1 MDFAR
6 KMALV
11 SVALLTATAGSQAGL
26 LEFGQYG
33 QAASGNSSAGMGLV
47 AAVAG
52 LGDPVL
58 DNPALLSGRMGI
70 RAQATAT
77 VGWTQEKRTREVFD
91 SYSNSVGLNTDL
103 LHSYFAHRIK
113 SVSAGYALSPAGWPR
128 LGVGLGLAR
137 EYDFGYQSHREVRD
151 GFYYLTEVH
160 DSVGSGQINR
170 FTLALSCQP
179 LARLSAGIGFSRLQ
193 GHQEIRTEIVSYD
206 PATPSRSS
214 SATRYFKGGRI
225 EAGLWGL
232 VSRRLAIGLTANT
245 GAKLTGTAWSRRGEL
260 YTDTSSS
267 VTYPAGYTLG
277 LSYHPS
283 SDFPATVSLEYAY
296 TPWHRLKDN
305 LNPHHRLQAVN
316 SYRLSIEHRLS
327 GNLPLRFGLAFANSY
342 LNRGIGLAKA
352 GLGTEVPAGP
362 VSVAVGANVGR
373 RSYNLGQALS
383 VSDPTTVTESVAELM
398 ITVSLR

>member
-1 MDFAR
+1 MRHCSFITMLLA
-6 KMALV
+6 
-11 SVALLTATAGSQAGL
+11 LTALSSQAGL
-26 LEFGQYG
+26 LEYGQYG
-33 QAASGNSSAGMGLV
+33 QAASGHSSAGMGLV

-58 DNPALLSGRMGI
+58 DNPALLSRRLGLRT
-70 RAQATAT
+70 QATGT

-103 LHSYFAHRIK
+103 LHSYFAYRLK
-113 SVSAGYALSPAGWPR
+113 SVSAGYTLSPVGWPY
-128 LGVGLGLAR
+128 LGVGLGLAQ
-137 EYDFGYQSHREVRD
+137 EYDFSYQSHREVRD
-151 GFYYLTEVH
+151 GFYYLTEAH
-160 DSVGSGQINR
+160 DTAGSGQINR

-193 GHQEIRTEIVSYD
+193 GHQETRIELVSYD
-206 PATPSRSS
+206 PANPSMSS
-214 SATRYFKGGRI
+214 SATRYFSGGRL

-232 VSRRLAIGLTANT
+232 VAKRLAIGLTAHT
-245 GAKLTGTAWSRRGEL
+245 AAKLTGTTWSRTDQL

-267 VTYPAGYTLG
+267 VTYPAGFALG
-277 LSYHPS
+277 VSYHPS
-283 SDFPATVSLEYAY
+283 NEFPATISLEYAY

-305 LNPHHRLQAVN
+305 LNPDHRLQAVN
-316 SYRLSIEHRLS
+316 SYGLAVEHQLA
-327 GNLPLRFGLAFANSY
+327 GGLPLRFGLNFANSY
-342 LNRGIGLAKA
+342 LNRGIGLARA

-373 RSYNLGQALS
+373 RSYNYGQAFGTTS
-383 VSDPTTVTESVAELM
+383 YTTVTESMAELL

>member
-1 MDFAR
+1 MRFAR
-6 KMALV
+6 KLAATAA
-11 SVALLTATAGSQAGL
+11 ALLAAGACSQAGL

-58 DNPALLSGRMGI
+58 DNPALLPGRTGI

-103 LHSYFAHRIK
+103 LHSYFANRFK
-113 SVSAGYALSPAGWPR
+113 SVSAGYALSPAGLPR

-137 EYDFGYQSHREVRD
+137 EYDFDYSSHREVRD
-151 GFYYLTEVH
+151 GFYYLTEAH
-160 DSVGSGQINR
+160 DTAGSGQINR

-214 SATRYFKGGRI
+214 SVTRYFKGGRI

-232 VSRRLAIGLTANT
+232 VSRRLAIGLTAHT
-245 GAKLTGTAWSRRGEL
+245 GAKLSGTAWSRTGEFHA
-260 YTDTSSS
+260 DTSSS

-283 SDFPATVSLEYAY
+283 NEFPASVSLEYAY

-305 LNPHHRLQAVN
+305 LNPEHRLQAVN
-316 SYRLSIEHRLS
+316 SYGLAVEHRLA
-327 GNLPLRFGLAFANSY
+327 GRLPLRFGLNFANSY
-342 LNRGIGLAKA
+342 LDRGIGLARA

-362 VSVAVGANVGR
+362 VAVAVGANVGR
-373 RSYNLGQALS
+373 RSYNYGQAFGT
-383 VSDPTTVTESVAELM
+383 DNATTVTESMAELL